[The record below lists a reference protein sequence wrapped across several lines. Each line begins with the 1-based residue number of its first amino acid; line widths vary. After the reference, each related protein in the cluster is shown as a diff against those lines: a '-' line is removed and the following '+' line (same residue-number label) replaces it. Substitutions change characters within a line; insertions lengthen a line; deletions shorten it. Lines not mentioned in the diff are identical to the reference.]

1 MKSVRILGALVALAL
16 IAIMAPPYQPADAK
30 TCVNVMGK
38 VANGQSFHNS
48 QKCYTPDG
56 CNCTAQKCTT
66 TIYLPG
72 TSYKETKTQYLY
84 AKCEN
89 KLSVNLPKA
98 SPATGCTAFPVA
110 GPASVDNGK
119 SFNGAKCTHPGGCF
133 CSAERCGSGVYVFK
147 NAKCWKAPT

>member
-1 MKSVRILGALVALAL
+1 MKSAKILGALIALAFV
-16 IAIMAPPYQPADAK
+16 AMMAPPHQSADAK

-48 QKCYTPDG
+48 QKCYTPGG

-72 TSYKETKTQYLY
+72 TGYKESKTQYVN
-84 AKCEN
+84 AKCDN
-89 KLSVNLPKA
+89 NLKVILPKA
-98 SPATGCTAFPVA
+98 GPAAGCTAVPEA
-110 GPASVDNGK
+110 GPASVNNGK
-119 SFNGAKCTHPGGCF
+119 SFHGAKCTHSSGCF